1 MNTLSR
7 RGMLESGI
15 SLAGLAAF
23 AQTALAQAPAA
34 QAGGRGAAPAGPPQP
49 PVIER
54 FDPAFDALVDS
65 SAKIER
71 IVDTGFEW
79 CEGPVWIGGADGYL
93 LASDPRANAI
103 LQWSTKGGLQT
114 WLKPSGL
121 QTPTNP
127 AVHREAGVNGMTLG
141 RGGILAADS
150 GTPGIVRID
159 ITTKH
164 RTVLASRFE
173 GKRFNSPNDLCVSPT
188 TGAIYFTDPPY
199 GLVNQATPEQRGEY
213 ISPLRELPFMGVF
226 KMAPDNSV
234 TLIGRYQMPNGVG
247 VSPDG
252 STLYHTDGNFGWVRH
267 DLDEQ
272 GNSVSQRS
280 LFDRV
285 AQKFANPRGAGDG
298 MKIDAAGNIWTSGD
312 SGIGVF
318 NSQGQ
323 RLGRFRI
330 SGSAPNCEIGA
341 DGNLY
346 IAGGTGLY
354 RVPVKAK
361 KLMHKFF

>member
-1 MNTLSR
+1 MKTPSR
-7 RGMLESGI
+7 RDMLANGI
-15 SLAGLAAF
+15 SLAALAAF
-23 AQTALAQAPAA
+23 APAARAQQAPA
-34 QAGGRGAAPAGPPQP
+34 GRGAAPGGPPPP

-65 SAKIER
+65 TARIER

-103 LQWSTKGGLQT
+103 LQWSPKGGLQT

-127 AVHREAGVNGMTLG
+127 AVHREAGINGMTLG

-159 ITTKH
+159 IATKQ

-213 ISPLRELPFMGVF
+213 ISPLREMPYMGVF
-226 KMAPDNSV
+226 KLAPDNSV
-234 TLIGRYQMPNGVG
+234 TLIGRYLMPNGVG

-252 STLYHTDGNFGWVRH
+252 RVLYHTDGNFGWVRH

-285 AQKFANPRGAGDG
+285 AQKFANPRAAGDG

-318 NSQGQ
+318 NPQGQ

-330 SGSAPNCEIGA
+330 AGSAPNCEFGA

-361 KLMHKFF
+361 KLMTKF

>member
-1 MNTLSR
+1 MKSLSR
-7 RGMLESGI
+7 RGLLANGVA
-15 SLAGLAAF
+15 LAGMAAV
-23 AQTALAQAPAA
+23 ATKALAQQAPAA
-34 QAGGRGAAPAGPPQP
+34 AGRGGPPAP

-103 LQWSTKGGLQT
+103 LQWSPRGGLQT

-127 AVHREAGVNGMTLG
+127 AVHREAGINGMTLG

-159 ITTKH
+159 IATKQ
-164 RTVLASRFE
+164 RTVLVSKFE

-199 GLVNQATPEQRGEY
+199 GLVNAATPEQRGEY
-213 ISPLRELPFMGVF
+213 ISPLREMPYMGVF
-226 KMAPDNSV
+226 KLAPDNSV
-234 TLIGRYQMPNGVG
+234 SLIGRYLMPNGVG
-247 VSPDG
+247 ISPDG
-252 STLYHTDGNFGWVRH
+252 RTLYHTDGNFGWVRH

-285 AQKFANPRGAGDG
+285 AQKFANPRAAGDG
-298 MKIDAAGNIWTSGD
+298 MKVDAAGNIWTSGD

-318 NSQGQ
+318 NAQGQ

-330 SGSAPNCEIGA
+330 SGSAPNCEFGA
-341 DGNLY
+341 DGYLY

-354 RVPVKAK
+354 RVAVKAK
-361 KLMHKFF
+361 KLLTKF